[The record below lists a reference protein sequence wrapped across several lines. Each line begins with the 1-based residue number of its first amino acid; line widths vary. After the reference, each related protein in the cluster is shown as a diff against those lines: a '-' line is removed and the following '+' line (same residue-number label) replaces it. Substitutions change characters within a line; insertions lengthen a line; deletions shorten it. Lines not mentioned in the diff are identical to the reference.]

1 MIFQGATMTV
11 SSGMQDNCQFCSK
24 LALQLSE
31 VAHETQAERGRGS
44 TPGLRR
50 WWRKSVA
57 ESAPSH
63 QGSQTLIKVSCSVL
77 RFTGSEGINFA
88 RGGEQQPRE
97 EREEVAGVL

>member
-1 MIFQGATMTV
+1 MVAKV
-11 SSGMQDNCQFCSK
+11 CCSF
-24 LALQLSE
+24 
-31 VAHETQAERGRGS
+31 S
-44 TPGLRR
+44 TPPGYLGLGA
-50 WWRKSVA
+50 VA